1 MEYKAPEM
9 TIVMFDDA
17 KVIVASE
24 ALITT
29 TKFDDHIGSDEL

>member
-1 MEYKAPEM
+1 MKYTTPEM

-24 ALITT
+24 TTT
-29 TKFDDHIGSDEL
+29 TKFDDVIGSDEL